1 MSIITKWTMHSMLCG
16 AMILIAVHDLHASG
30 KEIASGRSH
39 GLTASIANDSGRF
52 VAGSN
57 DFCAVFTKT
66 PNAAPVSVK
75 DVTVEFAQQVG
86 RIRERSIHAQIT
98 EVNLGDFCGKVDLG
112 TQYYRPAFYYVFI
125 HYIDATGARRKCHL
139 SFVIK
144 QE

>member
-1 MSIITKWTMHSMLCG
+1 
-16 AMILIAVHDLHASG
+16 
-30 KEIASGRSH
+30 
-39 GLTASIANDSGRF
+39 
-52 VAGSN
+52 
-57 DFCAVFTKT
+57 VFTKT

-125 HYIDATGARRKCHL
+125 HYIDATGARRKCRL
-139 SFVIK
+139 SLVIK